1 MFKWHIYLF
10 LIFMNQNFLTFGAGS
25 LTLYGIIGPLNMLIY
40 KSDEDKYTQQITDKV
55 MWS

>member
-1 MFKWHIYLF
+1 
-10 LIFMNQNFLTFGAGS
+10 MNQNFLTFGAGS
-25 LTLYGIIGPLNMLIY
+25 WTLYGIIGPLNMLIY